1 MYSSAKQGLLLAA
14 LLTGMLMVAS
24 CENDINK
31 IKEVSAKEFEKPLTQ
46 TDSVDVIYSDS
57 AKVKLRLLTPVLID
71 YDDTAKNAVP
81 YKVTPK
87 GVKIIFYD
95 SLARVAGNIVADS
108 GIQYPRKSVMEFHK
122 NVVATNADG
131 DTFKSDE
138 LIWDQ
143 ANKKIYSNKPVVV
156 NKVTGDVVNGTNFI
170 SDEKLTHPIFNMGS
184 GAFNVT
190 ETP

>member
-14 LLTGMLMVAS
+14 LLTGMLLVAS
-24 CENDINK
+24 CENDLNK
-31 IKEVSAKEFEKPLTQ
+31 IKEVSAKEFEKPETQ

-57 AKVKLRLLTPVLID
+57 AKVKFRLLTPLLVE
-71 YDDTAKNAVP
+71 YEDTVKNAEP

-87 GVKIIFYD
+87 GVKIIFFD
-95 SLARVAGNIVADS
+95 SLAREAGNIVADS
-108 GIQYPRKSVMEFHK
+108 GIQYLNKKIMEFHK
-122 NVVATNADG
+122 NVVATSVDG

-143 ANKKIYSNKPVVV
+143 ANKKIYSNKPVVL
-156 NKVTGDVVNGTNFI
+156 NKVTGDVVNGTNFV
-170 SDEKLTHPIFNMGS
+170 SDEKLTHPIFNVATGS
-184 GAFNVT
+184 SYVS

>member
-14 LLTGMLMVAS
+14 LLTGMLLVAS

-31 IKEVSAKEFEKPLTQ
+31 IKEVSAKELEKPEQ
-46 TDSVDVIYSDS
+46 RTDSIDVIYSDS
-57 AKVKLRLLTPVLID
+57 AKVKLRLLAPVLID
-71 YDDTAKNAVP
+71 YEDTAKNGNP
-81 YKVTPK
+81 YKITPK
-87 GVKIIFYD
+87 GVKIIFFD

-108 GIQYPRKSVMEFHK
+108 GIQYPNKKIMEFHK

-131 DTFKSDE
+131 STFKSDE

-156 NKVTGDVVNGTNFI
+156 NEISGDVVNGTNFI
-170 SDEKLTHPIFNMGS
+170 SDERLTHPIFNTS
-184 GAFNVT
+184 SASFNVT